1 VRIIN
6 LHIENVQ
13 GIKVADITPTGNS
26 VIISGENAQG
36 KSSVL
41 DAIQLALEG
50 LRKSNNQIVREGAE
64 KGLISIDLG
73 DIKVTRKINK
83 DNTASVVV
91 ESKDGSVYK
100 SPQAVLDSFL
110 GKVSFDPLAFSRL
123 DSKTQIQALKD
134 FLSIDFE
141 KLDAEKSEIY
151 NNRTVL
157 GRELKQAESQL
168 KELVFDDKAPSEP
181 LVCSSIIDAITASQ
195 SYNDDYFRRQRDLK
209 QTELLVADL
218 TKKLEDAKLHLDLQR
233 KQLEGENPVPTE
245 EIEAMKTQLRDAE
258 AINNTVAMNK
268 RYLEKKSV
276 VASISSQVDKITE
289 RLADIYL
296 EKREI
301 LSKVKMPLEGLGF
314 SDDGVVFNGIEIS
327 QCSTAEQ
334 LKISTSIAMAL
345 NPKIRVLRIKD
356 GAFLDDASMAWIKE
370 LAVSNDYQLWIERVG
385 VEPMSVVIKD
395 GTVVS

>member
-1 VRIIN
+1 MRIIN